1 MLKNSCAEASASIGS
16 SACKMYSTNASA
28 TEVNMVTKR
37 SIARDFLIVQFLS
50 LAFRK
55 RVVWTVFSSKESI
68 NKYSIVLVLDFA
80 RFFHLRIGEKL
91 DRKTQVDKL
100 ILDSV

>member
-1 MLKNSCAEASASIGS
+1 MLKNSCAEASASFGS

-55 RVVWTVFSSKESI
+55 RVVCSSKESL

-80 RFFHLRIGEKL
+80 RFFHLRMGEKL